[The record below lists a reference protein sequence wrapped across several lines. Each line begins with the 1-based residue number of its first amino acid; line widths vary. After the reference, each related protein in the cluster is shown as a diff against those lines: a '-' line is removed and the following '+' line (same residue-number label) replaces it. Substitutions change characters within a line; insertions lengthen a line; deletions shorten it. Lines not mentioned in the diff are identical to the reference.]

1 MIEPEFG
8 RVGQDIPSDA
18 PPMLDNGTSTARA
31 GRSNKSA
38 ATAGLFLHL
47 VFIGLIGAATHTQ
60 RKHHNTLG
68 RKDAMRCATSC

>member
-1 MIEPEFG
+1 MVEPEFG

-47 VFIGLIGAATHTQ
+47 VFIGLIGAATHTP
-60 RKHHNTLG
+60 
-68 RKDAMRCATSC
+68 MRMPRQFDKSGFSEGCADV